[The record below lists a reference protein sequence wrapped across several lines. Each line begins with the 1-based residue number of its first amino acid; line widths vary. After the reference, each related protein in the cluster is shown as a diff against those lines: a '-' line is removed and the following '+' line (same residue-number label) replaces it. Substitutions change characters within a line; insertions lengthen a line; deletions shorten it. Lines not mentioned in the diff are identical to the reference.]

1 MAAAATSNDG
11 KETATPTRG
20 AVLEAKMIAAEE
32 KKTLAV
38 AKKEQAAAKRAADAH
53 ARKHAGTSCKESKE
67 N

>member
-1 MAAAATSNDG
+1 LAAAATSNDG

-38 AKKEQAAAKRAADAH
+38 AKKKR
-53 ARKHAGTSCKESKE
+53 TSSCQKGS
-67 N
+67 